1 MVGITVLL
9 IEFIIGFIVLSIVCI
24 FMLAKIINKNKEID
38 TLEKQIEDL
47 RKEDSDELE

>member
-1 MVGITVLL
+1 MIGITVLL

-24 FMLAKIINKNKEID
+24 LMLAKIINKNKEID